1 VVLNEQIYN
10 DKFDEVAA
18 LKGRKYGPTRRNNYI
33 SRAEKRRYGIM
44 FCKHRD
50 ESNMPRSLNIM
61 DKNHIC
67 KRNAANVLSGILYS
81 LTYLWV
87 CGMTVIWPC
96 DTMTLL
102 SMCVASVPFLRLAG
116 SFASNLVIALMLQHD
131 KRVIAFAFCLSF
143 SCGLCSNITL

>member
-1 VVLNEQIYN
+1 MNKSTMINLMNSPRSKAENMGQLGGTITS
-10 DKFDEVAA
+10 
-18 LKGRKYGPTRRNNYI
+18 G
-33 SRAEKRRYGIM
+33 RAEKRRYGIM

-50 ESNMPRSLNIM
+50 ESNMPQSLDCM
-61 DKNHIC
+61 DKSHIC
-67 KRNAANVLSGILYS
+67 KYNASNGLSGIIYS
-81 LTYLWV
+81 LTYLLV
-87 CGMTVIWPC
+87 YGVTVILPC

-102 SMCVASVPFLRLAG
+102 SMCVASIPFLRLAC